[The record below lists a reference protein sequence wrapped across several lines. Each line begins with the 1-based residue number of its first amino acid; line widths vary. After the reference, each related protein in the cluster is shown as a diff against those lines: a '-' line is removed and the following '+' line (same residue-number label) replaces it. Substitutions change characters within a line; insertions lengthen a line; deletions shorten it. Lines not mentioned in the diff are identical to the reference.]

1 MRTLNPDVAKVFK
14 LSDRGMDLFKAWE
27 KCGSPTTWGNVQRQ
41 YKLRNEA
48 SALIPEIARDTTAAS
63 EVS

>member
-48 SALIPEIARDTTAAS
+48 SAP
-63 EVS
+63 